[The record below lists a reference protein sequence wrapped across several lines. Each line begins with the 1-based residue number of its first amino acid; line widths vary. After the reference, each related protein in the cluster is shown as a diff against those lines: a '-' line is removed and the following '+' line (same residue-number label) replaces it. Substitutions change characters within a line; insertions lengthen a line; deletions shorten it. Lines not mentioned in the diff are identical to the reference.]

1 MFGTRRKPAFD
12 IKLEN
17 PTDTLIAGFAE
28 YGLAG
33 LSAADYL
40 RKELDLEQTGHIAV
54 EELPAVT
61 PFEDGT
67 PRHHTRLFSKPGL
80 DITIAVGELFVP
92 THAAEPFGNAI
103 LEYTESHD
111 VEEVVILS
119 GVPIAHGPDDH
130 RSFYVASEDYQQAR
144 LEGTDTVAPMPGGFL
159 DGLNGA
165 LMERAIDGPLKG
177 CVFST
182 PVHQQVPDVDAA
194 LRLLEAVEAAYGLEV
209 DTGPLEEFAAAV
221 SEHYAE
227 LATRLESQKEEHM
240 PEDRMYM

>member
-1 MFGTRRKPAFD
+1 MTDARRPTFD
-12 IKLEN
+12 IHLED
-17 PTDTLIAGFAE
+17 PTEALIAGFAE

-33 LSAADYL
+33 LTAVDYL
-40 RKELDLEQTGHIAV
+40 RKELDLEETGHIAV

-92 THAAEPFGNAI
+92 TYAAGAFGDAL
-103 LEYTESHD
+103 LEYTESRD
-111 VEEVVILS
+111 VEEVTVLS
-119 GVPIAHGPDDH
+119 GIPTAHGPDDH
-130 RSFYVASEDYQQAR
+130 RPFYVASEDYQQAR
-144 LEGTDTVAPMPGGFL
+144 LDGDDVAPMPGGFL

-165 LMERAIDGPLKG
+165 LMERAIDGPLKA

-194 LRLLEAVEAAYGLEV
+194 LRLLEAVEAAYGLGV
-209 DTGPLEEFAAAV
+209 DTEPLEAFAAAV
-221 SEHYAE
+221 SEQYAE
-227 LATRLESQKEEHM
+227 LAEHLQAQKEEQM

>member
-1 MFGTRRKPAFD
+1 MFGTRGHPEFD
-12 IKLEN
+12 IKLDD
-17 PTDTLIAGFAE
+17 PTETLIAGFAE

-54 EELPAVT
+54 DQLPAVT

-80 DITIAVGELFVP
+80 DITIVVGELFVP
-92 THAAEPFGNAI
+92 AHAAEPFGNAI
-103 LEYTESHD
+103 LEYTESNA
-111 VEEVVILS
+111 VEEVVVLS
-119 GVPIAHGPDDH
+119 GVPTAHGPDDH
-130 RSFYVASEDYQQAR
+130 RPFYVASEDYQQAR
-144 LEGTDTVAPMPGGFL
+144 LDSDDIAPMPGGFL

-165 LMERAIDGPLKG
+165 LMERAIDDPLKA
-177 CVFST
+177 CVFTT

-194 LRLLEAVEAAYGLEV
+194 LRLLEAVEAAYGLGV

-221 SEHYAE
+221 SEQYAE
-227 LATRLESQKEEHM
+227 LAARVEAQQEEQV

>member
-1 MFGTRRKPAFD
+1 MFSTRRRPAFN
-12 IKLEN
+12 IKLED
-17 PTDTLIAGFAE
+17 PTETLIAGFAE
-28 YGLAG
+28 FGLAG

-92 THAAEPFGNAI
+92 THAAEPFGDAI

-111 VEEVVILS
+111 VEEVVVLS
-119 GVPIAHGPDDH
+119 GVPTAHGPDDH
-130 RSFYVASEDYQQAR
+130 RPFYVASEDYQQAR
-144 LEGTDTVAPMPGGFL
+144 LDGDDVAPMPGGFL

-177 CVFST
+177 CIFTT
-182 PVHQQVPDVDAA
+182 PVHQQVPDVEAA
-194 LRLLEAVEAAYGLEV
+194 LRLLEAVEAAYGLGV
-209 DTGPLEEFAAAV
+209 DTGPLEEFAATV
-221 SEHYAE
+221 SEQYAE
-227 LATRLESQKEEHM
+227 LAARLEAQQDEQM

>member
-1 MFGTRRKPAFD
+1 MFNTRRRPTFD
-12 IKLEN
+12 IKLDD
-17 PTDTLIAGFAE
+17 PTETLIAGFAE

-40 RKELDLEQTGHIAV
+40 RKELELEQAGHIAV

-61 PFEDGT
+61 PFENGT
-67 PRHHTRLFSKPGL
+67 PRHHTRLFSKSDL

-92 THAAEPFGNAI
+92 THAAEPFGDAI

-111 VEEVVILS
+111 VKEVVVLS
-119 GVPIAHGPDDH
+119 GVPTAHGPDDH
-130 RSFYVASEDYQQAR
+130 RPFYVASEDFQEAR
-144 LEGTDTVAPMPGGFL
+144 LDSDAVAPMPGGFL

-177 CVFST
+177 CVFTT
-182 PVHQQVPDVDAA
+182 PVHQQVPDVEAS
-194 LRLLEAVEAAYGLEV
+194 LRLLEAVEAAYDLDV

-221 SEHYAE
+221 SEQYAE
-227 LATRLESQKEEHM
+227 LAARLEAQQEEQM

>member
-1 MFGTRRKPAFD
+1 MFSTRRRPAFD
-12 IKLEN
+12 IKLED
-17 PTDTLIAGFAE
+17 PTETLIAGFAE

-33 LSAADYL
+33 LTAADYL
-40 RKELDLEQTGHIAV
+40 RKELGLEQTGHIAV

-61 PFEDGT
+61 PFENGT

-92 THAAEPFGNAI
+92 THAAEPLGDAI

-111 VEEVVILS
+111 VEEVVVLS
-119 GVPIAHGPDDH
+119 GVPTAHGPDAH
-130 RSFYVASEDYQQAR
+130 RPFYVASEDFQQAR
-144 LEGTDTVAPMPGGFL
+144 LTGDGVAPMPGGFL

-177 CVFST
+177 CVFTT

-194 LRLLEAVEAAYGLEV
+194 LRLLEAVEAAYDLGV

-221 SEHYAE
+221 SEQYAE
-227 LATRLESQKEEHM
+227 LAARLEAQQEEQV